1 MFNFILSIELLFCEF
16 INYLFIIFSTFVEP
30 SVYVVFFNNKP
41 LASAGTVMPVGVLY
55 ETDSTTLPLVLVWM
69 PTALVISSMEVE
81 GAGVVNEFSAL
92 GYIAGNV
99 KYNSITGVC
108 KRSIDGVFR

>member
-1 MFNFILSIELLFCEF
+1 M
-16 INYLFIIFSTFVEP
+16 EP

-92 GYIAGNV
+92 GSAHPPNIWLSPVAYTLPATSNTTV
-99 KYNSITGVC
+99 
-108 KRSIDGVFR
+108 